1 LTRSLGDVLEALLAG
16 TVVVNQTGRVEELN
30 SVACRLLEHSRESV
44 LGHPV
49 EDLVGS
55 DHALARLA
63 RKVLASGVA
72 ISELEQPIERRGGEH
87 AVVDV
92 SASPLFGRGAMP
104 DGVLLV
110 LRDRRVERRLE
121 QLEAERERFAAF
133 GRIAAGLAHEIKNPL
148 GGIRGAGELLAAR
161 ASDAKTRATAELVVR
176 EAARITRLVD
186 ELGVFARRD
195 ELRLE
200 PINVHRVLD
209 GVLALLAHDPLA
221 GSAAVVRSFDP
232 SLPELL
238 ADADRLTQ
246 VFLNLTRNALQALGP
261 AGGTLT
267 VSTRMTL
274 DHRIALSEGRPLPT
288 LAVWIED
295 TGRGMDAEELRHATT
310 PFYTTRADGSGLGL
324 ALAEYWVARHLGSLH
339 LESEKGVG
347 TRVRITLPVRREP

>member
-1 LTRSLGDVLEALLAG
+1 MTRSLGDVLEALLAG
-16 TVVVNQTGRVEELN
+16 TVVVDQTGRVEELN
-30 SVACRLLEHSRESV
+30 SVACRLLEHSREAV
-44 LGHPV
+44 LGRPV

-55 DHALARLA
+55 EHALVRLT

-92 SASPLFGRGAMP
+92 SASPLFGSGAAP

-110 LRDRRVERRLE
+110 LRDRGVERRLE

-161 ASDAKTRATAELVVR
+161 ASDTKTRATAELVVR

-200 PINVHRVLD
+200 PVNVHRVLD

-246 VFLNLTRNALQALGP
+246 VFLNLMRNALQALGP

-267 VSTRMTL
+267 VTTRMTL
-274 DHRIALSEGRPLPT
+274 DHRIALGEGRALPT

-295 TGRGMDAEELRHATT
+295 TGRGMDADELRQATT
-310 PFYTTRADGSGLGL
+310 PFYTTRAEGSGLGL
-324 ALAEYWVARHLGSLH
+324 ALAEYWVARHLGSLQ